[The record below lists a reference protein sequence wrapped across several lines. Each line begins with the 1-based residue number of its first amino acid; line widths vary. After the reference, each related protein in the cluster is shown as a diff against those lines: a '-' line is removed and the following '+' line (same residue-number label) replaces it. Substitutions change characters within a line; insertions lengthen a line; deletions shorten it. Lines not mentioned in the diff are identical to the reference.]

1 MKKFLVFFMAALMAL
16 IMPQAETQAQ
26 VVSLV
31 STNNSLTLDTVTN
44 TGVRVLSKIV
54 AGHKATVSIQVNVT
68 KISGTLAGTL
78 IPVASNDGVKW
89 YANGT
94 STFSV
99 TDVAS
104 QGVCFASF
112 PLGWQYYGVQW
123 TGSGTMAGSFN
134 ASLLARTPY
143 Q

>member
-1 MKKFLVFFMAALMAL
+1 MKKLLFLLMAGL
-16 IMPQAETQAQ
+16 TIFVLPLTVEAQ

-44 TGVRVLSKIV
+44 AGVRVLSKV
-54 AGHKATVSIQVNVT
+54 VPGNKATITIQVNVT
-68 KISGTLAGTL
+68 KISGTLGGTI

-89 YANGT
+89 YAAGSGT
-94 STFSV
+94 FTV

-104 QGVCFASF
+104 QGVNFSP
-112 PLGWQYYGVQW
+112 PLGFAYYGVQW
-123 TGSGTMAGSFN
+123 TGTGTMAGSFN
-134 ASLLARTPY
+134 ASLLARTSY